1 MEDQHYL
8 RIAEAIA
15 YLTEHAGEQPS
26 LDDAAERAGLSPFHF
41 QRIFRAY
48 AGVTPKQF
56 LAHLTLQNAKGLL
69 DANASVLDASLD
81 VGLSSPAR
89 LHDHFVTIDAV
100 TPGEY
105 KTGGLDLTISYGFAP
120 TPFGTAFVAQT
131 ARGICA
137 FAFIDGNGDAE
148 FAALAAD
155 WPNAKLVRD
164 DDGARVIAHRTF
176 APSENETPL
185 RVLVK
190 GTNWQIRVWRALLE
204 IPDGALTSYGSIAR
218 ALGNADASRA
228 VGSAIGKNAIGVL
241 IPCHRVITSS
251 GSLGGY
257 RWGPVRK
264 RALLAWEAARRSERP
279 ALSSRA

>member
-1 MEDQHYL
+1 MEDQHYR

-41 QRIFRAY
+41 QRLFRAY

-56 LAHLTLQNAKGLL
+56 LAHVTVQNAKDLL
-69 DANASVLDASLD
+69 DASASVLDASLD

-89 LHDHFVTIDAV
+89 LHDHFVSIDAV

-120 TPFGTAFVAQT
+120 TPFGTAFIAQT

-137 FAFIDGNGDAE
+137 FAFVDDNGDAE
-148 FAALAAD
+148 FASLAAD

-164 DDGARVIAHRTF
+164 DDAARDIAQRTF
-176 APSENETPL
+176 ARSENETPL

-190 GTNWQIRVWRALLE
+190 GTNWQVRVWRALLAG
-204 IPDGALTSYGSIAR
+204 PDGTRRRERDSVLRR
-218 ALGNADASRA
+218 AG
-228 VGSAIGKNAIGVL
+228 
-241 IPCHRVITSS
+241 
-251 GSLGGY
+251 
-257 RWGPVRK
+257 
-264 RALLAWEAARRSERP
+264 
-279 ALSSRA
+279 LSSPRVPPVA

>member
-1 MEDQHYL
+1 MEDQHYR

-15 YLTEHAGEQPS
+15 FLTEHAGEQPS

-56 LAHLTLQNAKGLL
+56 LAHVTVQNAKDLL

-89 LHDHFVTIDAV
+89 LHDHFVSIDAV

-131 ARGICA
+131 ARGVCA
-137 FAFIDGNGDAE
+137 FAFVDDNGDAE
-148 FAALAAD
+148 FAALATD

-164 DDGARVIAHRTF
+164 DDAARDIAHRTF
-176 APSENETPL
+176 ARSENEQPL

-190 GTNWQIRVWRALLE
+190 GTNWQVRVWRALLD

-218 ALGNADASRA
+218 ALGNPDASRA
-228 VGSAIGKNAIGVL
+228 VGSAIGKNAVGVL
-241 IPCHRVITSS
+241 IPCHRVITSN

-257 RWGPVRK
+257 RWGPQRK
-264 RALLAWEAARRSERP
+264 RALLAWEAARKEPLEASQ
-279 ALSSRA
+279 A